1 MASLETARRKS
12 PTDVTSSLSCSH
24 CPVLIDWLL
33 RSAGPK
39 PPLEHSYQP
48 PTTSVICKSS
58 ACGAARLRA
67 VGYDSKSS
75 VAKLIATSYQLPAT
89 SYQSLHLGC
98 RPACFR
104 TSGSL
109 GRQCPCMSDDIAATV
124 VIQWTA

>member
-89 SYQSLHLGC
+89 SYQLPVPALGMPAGLFPHIGQL
-98 RPACFR
+98 RPAMPLHVR
-104 TSGSL
+104 
-109 GRQCPCMSDDIAATV
+109 
-124 VIQWTA
+124 